1 MDWQEQ
7 LIGLYLE
14 ICELYEQE
22 LCLLTQRM
30 SNHPPPQF
38 SDNEVATVYLWGLLS
53 GFQEQGDIHNKSFF
67 EAYGFGY
74 SETPGV
80 SVQVAQNRIRS
91 CEFLKATFIVL
102 QYFTQSCPQHHIFAS
117 IGLPLLELLVKLLA

>member
-14 ICELYEQE
+14 ICQLYEQE

-38 SDNEVATVYLWGLLS
+38 SDNEVATVYLWGILS
-53 GFQEQGDIHNKSFF
+53 GFQERGDIHTYARRHLAEWFPDLPNYSTYVYRVNRLDNFLCALTHRFMRYLHFATVSGLTRDSKSI
-67 EAYGFGY
+67 FGEGWLSLY
-74 SETPGV
+74 
-80 SVQVAQNRIRS
+80 
-91 CEFLKATFIVL
+91 
-102 QYFTQSCPQHHIFAS
+102 
-117 IGLPLLELLVKLLA
+117 